1 MKLLLFAH
9 VPPPH
14 HGQSY
19 MVKLMLDGF
28 GGDQRK
34 RNPAPP
40 TAPYNIECYHVDVR
54 LSQQLEDIGDMRLG
68 KIFLLFFYCLRA
80 IWCRFRYGLDTFYYV
95 PTPGK
100 ISALIRDWLVMMICR
115 PFYKRVILHWHA
127 AGLAKWLETSTQ
139 MRARTFTYRLMKDVD
154 LSIVLSRYNRADA
167 EKLFPKRIEVVSNG
181 IPDPCAG
188 YENNLLPRRKARLE
202 ARRRLLAGETLS
214 AEEQAK
220 ASGETN
226 IVRVLYL
233 AHCTREKGAF
243 DAMRGVALA
252 NKKLAEQGSPIYF
265 RLAVTGSF
273 VTPDDKTE
281 FERLMKDGSVSGY
294 VHYEG
299 FVKGEQKERLL
310 READIFCFPTFYPN
324 ENQPV
329 NLIEAMAFGLPIV
342 TTRWRSLPELFP
354 TGYSGLVDVR
364 SPEQIADG
372 LIESLT
378 EDGEVLRG
386 IFLKNFTLESY
397 LSGLANAFH
406 SLEQPGA
413 EAAQAHGN
421 TPAGRRR
428 SQAVTR

>member
-34 RNPAPP
+34 RDAEAP
-40 TAPYNIECYHVDVR
+40 TAPYDIECYHVDVR
-54 LSQQLEDIGDMRLG
+54 LSQRLEEIGDMRLG
-68 KIFLLFFYCLRA
+68 KIFLLFFYCLHA

-100 ISALIRDWLVMMICR
+100 TSALYRDWLVMLMCR
-115 PFYKRVILHWHA
+115 PFYKRLILHWHA
-127 AGLAKWLETSTQ
+127 AGLAKWLETCTQ
-139 MRARTFTYRLMKDVD
+139 IRSRALTYRLMKDVD

-181 IPDPCAG
+181 IPDPCRDFESG
-188 YENNLLPRRKARLE
+188 VLPRRKARLE
-202 ARRRLLAGETLS
+202 ARRRLLAGEALP
-214 AEEQAK
+214 AQEQTEA
-220 ASGETN
+220 GN
-226 IVRVLYL
+226 PQIVRVLYL

-243 DAMRGVALA
+243 DAMAGVALA
-252 NKKLAEQGSPIYF
+252 NKKLAAQHSPVSL
-265 RLAVTGSF
+265 RLTVTGTF
-273 VTPDDKTE
+273 VAPDDKME
-281 FERLMKDGSVSGY
+281 FEKLMKDAAIAKCVEY
-294 VHYEG
+294 AG
-299 FVKGEQKERLL
+299 FVAGPQKEQLL
-310 READIFCFPTFYPN
+310 READIFCFPTFYAN

-354 TGYSGLVDVR
+354 AGYAGLVDVR

-372 LIESLT
+372 LVESLT
-378 EDGEVLRG
+378 EDGENLRG
-386 IFLKNFTLESY
+386 VFLKNFTLESY

-406 SLEQPGA
+406 SLEQPGTH
-413 EAAQAHGN
+413 AA
-421 TPAGRRR
+421 PAP
-428 SQAVTR
+428 VLTR